1 MARRTR
7 RGEGGQTFARLRVL
21 RASAVISC
29 QQAQTA
35 ATMTK
40 HASDDRWPRWPV
52 QGYAWRS
59 GALLY
64 WHRWEAASPRWAA
77 VIVHGLGEHA
87 GRYGLLARQ
96 LAEWGVSSLA
106 VDGRGFGRS
115 SGQRGYGASFE
126 QRLDDAAWAI
136 HQQRARYPGLP
147 MILFGHSMGGLI
159 ATRYVQSE
167 RTAPGLLVLS
177 GAAIDPRASGERPLA
192 VKLGRAASRLLPGFR
207 IPFSTFDGLAT
218 DPAVAEVA
226 RRDPLWVR
234 GLALGLGTQLID
246 EAALAWQELHRINL
260 PVLLLHGE
268 NDPLVPVAVTRDCAP
283 RLGSNDVT
291 THIYPEMLHEVYNER
306 RADLVFDDLHRWLD
320 EHL

>member
-1 MARRTR
+1 
-7 RGEGGQTFARLRVL
+7 
-21 RASAVISC
+21 
-29 QQAQTA
+29 
-35 ATMTK
+35 MTK
-40 HASDDRWPRWPV
+40 HEPPERSPLRAAE
-52 QGYAWRS
+52 GYVWRS

-64 WHRWEAASPRWAA
+64 WHRWETQAPRGVA

-87 GRYGLLARQ
+87 GRYRALARH
-96 LAEWGVSSLA
+96 LAGWGVSSLA

-126 QRLDDAAWAI
+126 QRLDDVAWAV
-136 HQQRARYPGLP
+136 HQQRARYSGLP
-147 MILFGHSMGGLI
+147 LILFGHSMGGLI

-167 RTAPGLLVLS
+167 RTAPDLLILS
-177 GAAIDPRASGERPLA
+177 GAAIDPRASVERPLA

-218 DPAVAEVA
+218 DPAVAEAA
-226 RRDPLWVR
+226 RRDPLWVH

-246 EAALAWQELHRINL
+246 EAGLAWPELHRINL

-268 NDPLVPVAVTRDCAP
+268 GDPLVPVAATRDCGP
-283 RLGSNDVT
+283 RLSSHDVT

-306 RADLVFDDLHRWLD
+306 RADLVFDDLQRWLD
-320 EHL
+320 ERL